1 MTTILI
7 IVLIILKLFV
17 PIRKYPRLVR
27 LDLKLAKQKK
37 IVIKKLNLFLAL
49 FKTSANKKS
58 V

>member
-7 IVLIILKLFV
+7 IVLILKLLI